1 MEMVVMNGFP
11 PILQINN
18 VVKTYSRKKGIFGKK
33 IYIHAL
39 RGVSLQLE
47 AGEILGLV
55 GESGCGKSTLARL
68 ALGLEHPDTGVIR
81 FKGMALGQM
90 DKAAVREFRRESQMV
105 FQDPFSS
112 LNPKKTVFQTL
123 SEPFIVH
130 GLCNRAELK
139 TRVAEL
145 MEDVGLSANLIHRYP
160 HEFSGGQ
167 RQRICLARAL
177 ATRPALVV
185 ADEPTSAL
193 DVSIQAQIIN
203 LLLDL
208 HERYGLS
215 FLFISHDLLLVR
227 FVSHRIAVMYRGA
240 VVEISPSTSFVQE
253 NEVHHPYT
261 RFLLETVP
269 VPNPMIKRR
278 TRVNRPASL
287 VDKTDAHL
295 ESGCF
300 YKDRCPMATQICLR
314 ETPMLRVVNSGSLH
328 EVACHNL

>member
-1 MEMVVMNGFP
+1 MDNAVS

-18 VVKTYSRKKGIFGKK
+18 AVKTYSRNKGIFGKK
-33 IYIHAL
+33 ISIHAL
-39 RGVSLQLE
+39 RGVSLQLG

-68 ALGLEHPDTGVIR
+68 ALGLEYPDTGEIR
-81 FKGMALGQM
+81 FKAMTLLEM

-130 GLCNRAELK
+130 GLCSRSELK
-139 TRVAEL
+139 TKVVEL
-145 MEDVGLSANLIHRYP
+145 MTEVGLKADTMHCYP

-167 RQRICLARAL
+167 RQRIGLARAL
-177 ATRPALVV
+177 ATRPALIV

-208 HERYGLS
+208 HERYRIS

-227 FVSHRIAVMYRGA
+227 FVSHRIVVMYRGA
-240 VVEISPSTSFVQE
+240 VVEIAPSASFVQG
-253 NEVHHPYT
+253 NDVHHPYT

-269 VPNPMIKRR
+269 VPNPMIRKK
-278 TRVNRPASL
+278 TRLNRPASF
-287 VDKTDAHL
+287 VSKA
-295 ESGCF
+295 SGFHAEVGCL
-300 YKDRCPMATQICLR
+300 YLDRCPMATEICVR
-314 ETPMLRVVNSGSLH
+314 ETPVLRVVNSGSIQ
-328 EVACHNL
+328 EAACHNL

>member
-1 MEMVVMNGFP
+1 MMGNAVS
-11 PILQINN
+11 PILQVNDASKIY
-18 VVKTYSRKKGIFGKK
+18 TRSKGIFGKK
-33 IYIHAL
+33 VFIHAL
-39 RGVSLQLE
+39 RGVSLQVT
-47 AGEILGLV
+47 AGEIVGLV

-68 ALGLEHPDTGVIR
+68 ALGLEHPDTGEIL
-81 FKGMALGQM
+81 FKGVALSSM
-90 DKAAVREFRRESQMV
+90 DNAAARGFRRETQMV

-130 GLCNRAELK
+130 DLCSRAELK
-139 TRVAEL
+139 KRVKEL
-145 MEDVGLSANLIHRYP
+145 MAEVGLSANLMQRYP

-167 RQRICLARAL
+167 RQRIGLARAL
-177 ATRPALVV
+177 ATRPALIV

-227 FVSHRIAVMYRGA
+227 FVSHRIVVMYRGT
-240 VVEISPSTSFVQE
+240 VVEIAPSASFDSE
-253 NEVHHPYT
+253 KEVHHPYT

-269 VPNPMIKRR
+269 VPNPMIKKK
-278 TRVNRPASL
+278 TRVERLAMPAG
-287 VDKTDAHL
+287 KAGAHS
-295 ESGCF
+295 EAGCL
-300 YKDRCPMATQICLR
+300 YLDRCPMATEICVH
-314 ETPMLRVVNSGSLH
+314 ETPVLRAVTSGRTGFLQ
-328 EVACHNL
+328 EAACHNL